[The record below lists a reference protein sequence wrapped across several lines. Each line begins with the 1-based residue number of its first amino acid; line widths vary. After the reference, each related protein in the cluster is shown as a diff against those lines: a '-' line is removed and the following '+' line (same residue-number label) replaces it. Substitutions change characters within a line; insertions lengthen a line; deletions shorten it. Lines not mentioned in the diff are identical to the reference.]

1 MTTSKIPSTAL
12 SLKQFLQRQTVLG
25 IYRKMLRTIK
35 HVPNETDRKYLK
47 DWAKSEFKRNQ
58 NTTDQDAIRMMITQA
73 NKHLEELQMSL
84 ALAGTNSKNL

>member
-12 SLKQFLQRQTVLG
+12 SLKQFLQRQNVLG

-84 ALAGTNSKNL
+84 ALAGNNSKNL

>member
-12 SLKQFLQRQTVLG
+12 SLKQFLQRQNVLG

-35 HVPNETDRKYLK
+35 HVPNETDRNYLK

-73 NKHLEELQMSL
+73 NKHLEELQMYL
-84 ALAGTNSKNL
+84 ALAGNNSKNL